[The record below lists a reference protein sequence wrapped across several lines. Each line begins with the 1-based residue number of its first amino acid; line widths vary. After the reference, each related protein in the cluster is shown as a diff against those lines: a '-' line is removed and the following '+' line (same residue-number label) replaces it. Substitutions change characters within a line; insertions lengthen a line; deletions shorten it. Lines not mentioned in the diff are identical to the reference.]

1 MRAPLHRHYV
11 LSRALWEKSIQ
22 TSNDAVWV
30 WGAQHLE
37 MQDFLALCISLL
49 CLSYYSSYLTKPF
62 VVGLSS
68 LRSRKSPTPVP
79 CSLTLI
85 STTATLPHH
94 SAGRVVFSL
103 RSFKPVHPKDFRNS
117 LKWNTEVRKTDF
129 WFTQMRKWRWLL
141 PESVCYK
148 EERKKKNPNDN
159 LVVEFLSVIQE
170 SLWKHCKLC
179 LYSLAI
185 GSYKLLKT
193 ADSDGLMS
201 ENCLAMEHFS
211 VIFLRL
217 YKHTAKL
224 WSSVFIRSQKVLKWP
239 AQFPEAKA
247 FSLVINF
254 ISWLSFS
261 D

>member
-1 MRAPLHRHYV
+1 MKHRSEEDRFLVYTNERMEV
-11 LSRALWEKSIQ
+11 
-22 TSNDAVWV
+22 TSPRK
-30 WGAQHLE
+30 
-37 MQDFLALCISLL
+37 CLL
-49 CLSYYSSYLTKPF
+49 QR
-62 VVGLSS
+62 G
-68 LRSRKSPTPVP
+68 
-79 CSLTLI
+79 
-85 STTATLPHH
+85 
-94 SAGRVVFSL
+94 
-103 RSFKPVHPKDFRNS
+103 
-117 LKWNTEVRKTDF
+117 
-129 WFTQMRKWRWLL
+129 
-141 PESVCYK
+141 
-148 EERKKKNPNDN
+148 EEKKKKPNDN

-185 GSYKLLKT
+185 GSYKLSKT

-217 YKHTAKL
+217 YKHTPKL